1 MTDRAT
7 EQRCAAPTP
16 LAVTLDAL
24 IGTLQTLRHQLAEM
38 VAPPADEWIGQRQG
52 PLRPRVHARLCRE
65 LLARGDERAALRG
78 RVHYLRQSAI
88 DEHLR
93 GAPRAKKRRLVE
105 SAMNQSAGD
114 RLLAELGGQHG

>member
-65 LLARGDERAALRG
+65 LMARRDPRAAKRG
-78 RVHYLRQSAI
+78 RIHYLRRSAI

-93 GAPRAKKRRLVE
+93 GSPEATRASEAKPQRQL
-105 SAMNQSAGD
+105 AAGD